1 MSQSPQ
7 MDPENQ
13 ARFQSAALQEMEG
26 MVQYLQSRVVALNV
40 EIQIRDASLADVQ
53 EQLTKTS
60 AELIDLR
67 AQATPEDGEPD
78 DSTVG

>member
-67 AQATPEDGEPD
+67 AQAAPEDGEPD